1 MLELR
6 VKALGSF
13 GPHELPGNFFIRD
26 LTTHHD
32 STAAQNEELGRSQE
46 GKMLNTTFF
55 LRLLETFHILGSER
69 VVFYRK
75 ALYPRS
81 SQALRLQKG

>member
-55 LRLLETFHILGSER
+55 FT
-69 VVFYRK
+69 
-75 ALYPRS
+75 S
-81 SQALRLQKG
+81 S